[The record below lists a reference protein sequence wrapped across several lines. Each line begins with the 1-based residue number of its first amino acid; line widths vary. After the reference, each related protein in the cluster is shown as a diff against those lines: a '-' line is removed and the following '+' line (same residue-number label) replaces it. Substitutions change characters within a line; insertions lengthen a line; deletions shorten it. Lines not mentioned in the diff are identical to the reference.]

1 MTGREDGC
9 SVFQGNTNHLRAV
22 VGSQTE
28 FIADGCYPQIA
39 RRHLASLAVRTYR
52 VDGIVCSTI
61 HNLSILHEVVAC
73 NSVDGRNGTGPDRR
87 VADGCNRRDIR
98 NLAVFYAESFAE
110 HSLESAFAVAGV
122 VAIEI
127 IPSHLVDNDAYNELR
142 ALRLSLCNAAEAAE
156 HEDEFDNLIHSQNVF
171 FIHNHSV
178 LYITIRLQRYNLFW
192 YLTIKK
198 TIFT

>member
-1 MTGREDGC
+1 MACREDGC
-9 SVFQGNTNHLRAV
+9 SVFQGYTNHLRAV

-28 FIADGCYPQIA
+28 FIADGGYPQIA

-52 VDGIVCSTI
+52 VDGIVGSTI
-61 HNLSILHEVVAC
+61 YYLSILHEVISC

-87 VADGCNRRDIR
+87 VADGCNRRDVR
-98 NLAVFYAESFAE
+98 NLAVFYAESFSE

-142 ALRLSLCNAAEAAE
+142 TLRLSLCNAAEAAE
-156 HEDEFDNLIHSQNVF
+156 HEDEFDNLIHSQNV
-171 FIHNHSV
+171 
-178 LYITIRLQRYNLFW
+178 LYITIQYCILKFGCKDTTYFG
-192 YLTIKK
+192 I
-198 TIFT
+198 

>member
-1 MTGREDGC
+1 M
-9 SVFQGNTNHLRAV
+9 
-22 VGSQTE
+22 
-28 FIADGCYPQIA
+28 
-39 RRHLASLAVRTYR
+39 
-52 VDGIVCSTI
+52 
-61 HNLSILHEVVAC
+61 
-73 NSVDGRNGTGPDRR
+73 DGRNGTGPDRR

-156 HEDEFDNLIHSQNVF
+156 H
-171 FIHNHSV
+171 
-178 LYITIRLQRYNLFW
+178 
-192 YLTIKK
+192 KC
-198 TIFT
+198 